1 MFGILRLCVIW
12 RLLRLAR
19 RLIAAALVLAAVTLG
34 AHAVSGRRRPPDNH
48 TESTL
53 RSLRRALA
61 PVRSSLEKVL
71 AVDLKSEG
79 GR

>member
-1 MFGILRLCVIW
+1 VLGILRLVLIW

-19 RLIAAALVLAAVTLG
+19 RLIAAALVLGAVTLG
-34 AHAVSGRRRPPDNH
+34 AHAVSGRRRPHDNH
-48 TESTL
+48 TESTP
-53 RSLRRALA
+53 RSVRRALA